1 MSRGVCTIC
10 RMLVPVTAEDEAST
24 ERSTD
29 AALEAMRQAYNDAA
43 RAIEAIPDAQRA
55 FERASE
61 LRDVA
66 DGLVGEAA
74 TLRALMVE
82 RIFKAE
88 ELSLAALADRISV
101 SKSRANQFINL
112 ARAAKSGKEDQ

>member
-1 MSRGVCTIC
+1 
-10 RMLVPVTAEDEAST
+10 MLVPVTAEDEAST

-74 TLRALMVE
+74 TLRALMAE

>member
-74 TLRALMVE
+74 TLRALM
-82 RIFKAE
+82 AE
-88 ELSLAALADRISV
+88 RISV